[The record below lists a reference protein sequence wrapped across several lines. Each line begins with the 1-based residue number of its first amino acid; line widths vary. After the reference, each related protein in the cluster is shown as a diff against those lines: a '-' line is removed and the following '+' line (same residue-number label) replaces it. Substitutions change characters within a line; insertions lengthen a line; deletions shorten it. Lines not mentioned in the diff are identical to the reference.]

1 MSDNRSLREWLAH
14 DPRYELD
21 PYSGVGGV
29 PSNPAWRYCPTM
41 ARTPSP
47 KPANWP
53 PSPLRPMQG
62 PGVLQHEGRQLLFCP
77 NALNPVA
84 GLLPVNVVPVTP
96 QRPAFGYQTPPRR
109 TKPLPISPSFS
120 LPSAPSDD
128 LQSSRKSD
136 VTLGKSGHKASA
148 GIRRCEGMPVMI
160 NDDTS
165 SLVTTPDPDS
175 NNPSPVVSH
184 MSDATTLIL
193 TPEGPKKVKRNETLT
208 GESGTLLSETS
219 KAKSPAKVL
228 GATSSL
234 KRSSA
239 SSSGDTSVTVNV
251 NVSIKNDEGVVK
263 RRRYE

>member
-1 MSDNRSLREWLAH
+1 
-14 DPRYELD
+14 
-21 PYSGVGGV
+21 
-29 PSNPAWRYCPTM
+29 
-41 ARTPSP
+41 
-47 KPANWP
+47 
-53 PSPLRPMQG
+53 MQG

-96 QRPAFGYQTPPRR
+96 QRPAFWW

-148 GIRRCEGMPVMI
+148 GIRRREGMPVMI

-193 TPEGPKKVKRNETLT
+193 TAEGPKKVKRNETLT

-239 SSSGDTSVTVNV
+239 SSSGDTGVTVNV